1 MPVPQLAHRP
11 QNLAWLALSLVF
23 SACGGAATPA
33 QAPVQGLPAI
43 MHEPMT
49 ELEAQQ
55 HDFDVSVA
63 QFDEQLARR
72 RSELAPA
79 QLKKEQAPVDGAA
92 GVPAPVTTASPK
104 AAEKAPDAPAPAEAS
119 SGGVGSSC
127 DLLCR
132 ALSSMKRS
140 ADGICGLTSEQ
151 HERCVSARQ
160 RVAVSARQLSDMG
173 CACSQ

>member
-1 MPVPQLAHRP
+1 LVLA
-11 QNLAWLALSLVF
+11 
-23 SACGGAATPA
+23 ACGGEAAPAKAPA
-33 QAPVQGLPAI
+33 QGIPGSL
-43 MHEPMT
+43 HEPVT

-72 RSELAPA
+72 RSEVGSLSKA
-79 QLKKEQAPVDGAA
+79 KKEQGPADGNATVPPPATAA
-92 GVPAPVTTASPK
+92 VPKSE
-104 AAEKAPDAPAPAEAS
+104 EKAPKAPAEGEAS
-119 SGGVGSSC
+119 GGGVGSSC

-160 RVAVSARQLSDMG
+160 RVAMSARQLSDMG

>member
-1 MPVPQLAHRP
+1 MGK
-11 QNLAWLALSLVF
+11 AWLIASLGFAVA
-23 SACGGAATPA
+23 ACGGEAAPA
-33 QAPVQGLPAI
+33 KAPVQGLPGSL
-43 MHEPMT
+43 HEPMT

-63 QFDEQLARR
+63 QFDEQMSRR
-72 RSELAPA
+72 RSELGSLSKKERAQAPA
-79 QLKKEQAPVDGAA
+79 DATGAL
-92 GVPAPVTTASPK
+92 PPPVTTTSPK
-104 AAEKAPDAPAPAEAS
+104 AAEKAPEAPAEGEAAA

-151 HERCVSARQ
+151 NERCVSARQ